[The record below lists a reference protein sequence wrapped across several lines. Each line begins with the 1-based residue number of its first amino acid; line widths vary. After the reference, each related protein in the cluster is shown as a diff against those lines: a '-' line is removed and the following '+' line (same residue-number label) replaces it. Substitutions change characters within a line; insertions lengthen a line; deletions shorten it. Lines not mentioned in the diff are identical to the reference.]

1 MIEYNLD
8 LKIILLRKLIIIR
21 ISNDII
27 KKPCISPKSNE
38 MKNTSEDVNSTA
50 IVVAII
56 A

>member
-38 MKNTSEDVNSTA
+38 MKNTSEDYRAKFVFDYL
-50 IVVAII
+50 VG
-56 A
+56 